1 MSVPIL
7 VYQTRAAQRYA
18 AFLADHGCTQV
29 FAATTPEEAQRVL
42 REQPIEVVYG
52 YGFPLDA
59 IAQSPTVRWVQ
70 LMSAGVDAVLRQGRL
85 PAHITLT
92 RMVGVF
98 SRQMAE
104 YVFAYLLHIEKDM
117 ERLRV
122 QQQDRLWQS
131 FRAGVLL
138 GKTIGVAGLGSI
150 GQDIVRKARA
160 FDMTVYGISRS
171 GAQAQTVDQHFHTSE
186 WLEFV
191 RDLDY
196 LVLALPLTGS
206 THHAVDAA
214 VLAAMKPGAV
224 LVNVGRG
231 ASVDE
236 AALATALVEGQ
247 LGGAVLDVFEQEPLP
262 QDSPLWAIR
271 NAYLTPHMSGPT
283 TVENAGTYFL
293 ENLRRYERGEQLPG
307 VVDWDAGY

>member
-7 VYQTRAAQRYA
+7 VYQTRAADRYA
-18 AFLADHGCTQV
+18 AFLAHHGCTQV
-29 FAATTPEEAQRVL
+29 FAAATPEEAQRIL

-52 YGFPLDA
+52 YGFPLAA

-85 PAHITLT
+85 PDHITLT

-104 YVFAYLLHIEKDM
+104 YVFAYLLHLEKDI
-117 ERLRV
+117 ERLRG
-122 QQQDRLWQS
+122 QQQDRLWKP
-131 FRAGVLL
+131 FRAGVLF

-150 GQDIVRKARA
+150 GQDIVRKARV

-171 GAQAQTVDQHFHTSE
+171 GAQAQTVDRHFHTTA

-191 RDLDY
+191 QDLDY
-196 LVLALPLTGS
+196 LVLALPLTAS
-206 THHAVDAA
+206 TRHAVDAS
-214 VLAAMKPGAV
+214 VLAAMKPSAV

-236 AALATALVEGQ
+236 SALVPALTEGK
-247 LGGAVLDVFEQEPLP
+247 LRGAVLDVFEQEPLP
-262 QDSPLWAIR
+262 QDSPLWTLN

-283 TVENAGTYFL
+283 TVENAGSYFL
-293 ENLRRYERGEQLPG
+293 ENLRRYERGEDLPG
-307 VVDWDAGY
+307 VVDWNAGY